1 VEMLTGDKGLGSFL
15 QLAALNGQF
24 AQMWAATMFAGV
36 IGLVLNA
43 MFLAAERRMLVW
55 SVEHRA
61 S

>member
-1 VEMLTGDKGLGSFL
+1 
-15 QLAALNGQF
+15 
-24 AQMWAATMFAGV
+24 MWAATMFAGV